1 MRKITKFQNPAG
13 ALPAINGGI
22 INPATVYATGNKLIA
37 PTTTATTLN
46 QAQLIPQMNPFS
58 GPTAKQK
65 GALALGKVKSF
76 FIGSGGNAG
85 GSSFSLGGLQT
96 GLNAATDLA
105 SSFIKPDEDSTYN
118 AEQGLGNALIQSGN
132 PYAAAAGAVV
142 KLNSML
148 NQTMGT
154 NINTMNKKQYT
165 RAGLNGFGNAANTA
179 LGFLSNIAMPG
190 LGALAG
196 KTEDL
201 SISTDAKNLRGAFA
215 GSLNDMETDESM
227 SGKRYWLGGKQINS
241 NIQDSKYK
249 NDILTALNINT
260 NNVISSV
267 PYAKEQLLR
276 QNLRKMY
283 DINSNTPVGKE
294 GMKLLTKDELAEIYS
309 KRTVNKFQEG
319 GSIMIPDGALH
330 AHKHHMEDVNPE
342 LAEDLTKKGIPVV
355 TEGEGGELNQVA
367 EVEREEA
374 ILSKPLTEQIEALWK
389 DGSEEA
395 MIEAGKLI
403 VCALFTDA
411 VDNTGLIKKIE

>member
-13 ALPAINGGI
+13 ALPTINGGI

-46 QAQLIPQMNPFS
+46 QAQLIPQMNQFS

-76 FIGSGGNAG
+76 FTGNGGSAG

-96 GLNAATDLA
+96 GLNAATNLA

-201 SISTDAKNLRGAFA
+201 SISQDTQNLRSAFT
-215 GSLNDMETDESM
+215 GSLNDMDTDLSM
-227 SGKRYWLGGKQINS
+227 AGKRY
-241 NIQDSKYK
+241 
-249 NDILTALNINT
+249 
-260 NNVISSV
+260 
-267 PYAKEQLLR
+267 
-276 QNLRKMY
+276 
-283 DINSNTPVGKE
+283 
-294 GMKLLTKDELAEIYS
+294 
-309 KRTVNKFQEG
+309 
-319 GSIMIPDGALH
+319 
-330 AHKHHMEDVNPE
+330 
-342 LAEDLTKKGIPVV
+342 
-355 TEGEGGELNQVA
+355 
-367 EVEREEA
+367 
-374 ILSKPLTEQIEALWK
+374 
-389 DGSEEA
+389 
-395 MIEAGKLI
+395 
-403 VCALFTDA
+403 
-411 VDNTGLIKKIE
+411 